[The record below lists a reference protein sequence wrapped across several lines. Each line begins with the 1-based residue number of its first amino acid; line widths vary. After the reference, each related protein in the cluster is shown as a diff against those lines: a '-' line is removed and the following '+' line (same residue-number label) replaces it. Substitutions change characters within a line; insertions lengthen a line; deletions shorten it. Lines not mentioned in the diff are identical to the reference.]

1 MTVKIFKMING
12 EVIMAD
18 IVSEDFGQ
26 GHYVVNEPAS
36 VMLQER
42 DGGMGVGI
50 APYMPYA
57 EGKVKIRLNAIAA
70 EADISESVTALAG
83 FCITPL
89 ITLTMPEPPTE
100 GNVV

>member
-18 IVSEDFGQ
+18 IVREEIGQ
-26 GHYVVNEPAS
+26 GYYIVNEPAS

-42 DGGMGVGI
+42 EGGVGVGI

-57 EGKVKIRLNAIAA
+57 EGKVNIRLNAIAA
-70 EADISESVTALAG
+70 EADADQKLVNEYNRLFGSGIVIA
-83 FCITPL
+83 
-89 ITLTMPEPPTE
+89 
-100 GNVV
+100 NVIPK

>member
-12 EVIMAD
+12 EVIMGD

-57 EGKVKIRLNAIAA
+57 EGRVNIRLNAIAA
-70 EADISESVTALAG
+70 EADADQKLANEYNRLFG
-83 FCITPL
+83 SGIV
-89 ITLTMPEPPTE
+89 IA
-100 GNVV
+100 NVIPK

>member
-18 IVSEDFGQ
+18 IVREELGQ
-26 GHYVVNEPAS
+26 GYYVVNEPAS

-42 DGGMGVGI
+42 DGGVGVGI

-57 EGKVKIRLNAIAA
+57 EGKVNIRLNAIAA
-70 EADISESVTALAG
+70 EADADQKLVNEYNRLFGSGIVIA
-83 FCITPL
+83 
-89 ITLTMPEPPTE
+89 
-100 GNVV
+100 NVIPK

>member
-18 IVSEDFGQ
+18 IVSEEIGQ

-42 DGGMGVGI
+42 DGGVGVGI

-57 EGKVKIRLNAIAA
+57 EGKVNIRINAIAA
-70 EADISESVTALAG
+70 EADADQKLVNEYNRLFGSGIVIA
-83 FCITPL
+83 
-89 ITLTMPEPPTE
+89 
-100 GNVV
+100 NVIPK

>member
-18 IVSEDFGQ
+18 IVSEEYGS
-26 GHYVVNEPAS
+26 GYYVVNEPAL

-57 EGKVKIRLNAIAA
+57 EGRVNIRLNAIAA
-70 EADISESVTALAG
+70 EADADQKLANEYNRLFG
-83 FCITPL
+83 SGIV
-89 ITLTMPEPPTE
+89 IA
-100 GNVV
+100 NVIPK

>member
-18 IVSEDFGQ
+18 IVSDQFGS
-26 GHYVVNEPAS
+26 GYYVVNEPAS

-42 DGGMGVGI
+42 DGGVGVGI

-70 EADISESVTALAG
+70 EADADQKLANEYNRLFG
-83 FCITPL
+83 SGIV
-89 ITLTMPEPPTE
+89 IA
-100 GNVV
+100 NVIPK

>member
-18 IVSEDFGQ
+18 IVSEEYGS
-26 GHYVVNEPAS
+26 GYYVVNEPAL

-57 EGKVKIRLNAIAA
+57 EGKVNIRLNAIAA
-70 EADISESVTALAG
+70 EAEADQKLANEYNRLFG
-83 FCITPL
+83 SGIV
-89 ITLTMPEPPTE
+89 IA
-100 GNVV
+100 NVIPK

>member
-12 EVIMAD
+12 EVIMGD

-26 GHYVVNEPAS
+26 GHYVVNEPAL

-70 EADISESVTALAG
+70 EADADQKLANEYNRLFG
-83 FCITPL
+83 SGIV
-89 ITLTMPEPPTE
+89 IA
-100 GNVV
+100 NVIPK

>member
-42 DGGMGVGI
+42 DGGVGVGI

-57 EGKVKIRLNAIAA
+57 EGKVNIRMNAIAA
-70 EADISESVTALAG
+70 EAEADQKLVNEYNRLFGSGIVIA
-83 FCITPL
+83 
-89 ITLTMPEPPTE
+89 
-100 GNVV
+100 NVIPK

>member
-57 EGKVKIRLNAIAA
+57 EGRVNIRLNAIAA
-70 EADISESVTALAG
+70 EADADQKLANEYNRLFG
-83 FCITPL
+83 SGIV
-89 ITLTMPEPPTE
+89 IA
-100 GNVV
+100 NVIPK

>member
-18 IVSEDFGQ
+18 IVSEEIGQ
-26 GHYVVNEPAS
+26 GYYVVNEPAS

-42 DGGMGVGI
+42 DGGVGVGI

-57 EGKVKIRLNAIAA
+57 EGKVNIRLNAIAA
-70 EADISESVTALAG
+70 EADADQKLVNEYNRLFGSGIVIA
-83 FCITPL
+83 
-89 ITLTMPEPPTE
+89 
-100 GNVV
+100 NVIPK

>member
-42 DGGMGVGI
+42 DGGVGVGI

-57 EGKVKIRLNAIAA
+57 EGKVTIRITAIAA
-70 EADISESVTALAG
+70 EADADQKLANEYNRLFG
-83 FCITPL
+83 SGIV
-89 ITLTMPEPPTE
+89 IA
-100 GNVV
+100 NVIPK

>member
-18 IVSEDFGQ
+18 IVSSDYGS
-26 GHYVVNEPAS
+26 GYYVVNEPAS

-57 EGKVKIRLNAIAA
+57 EGRVNIRLNAIAA
-70 EADISESVTALAG
+70 EADADQKLANEYNRLFG
-83 FCITPL
+83 SGIV
-89 ITLTMPEPPTE
+89 IA
-100 GNVV
+100 NVIPK

>member
-26 GHYVVNEPAS
+26 GHYVVTEPAS

-42 DGGMGVGI
+42 DGGVGVGI

-57 EGKVKIRLNAIAA
+57 EGKVTIRLNAIAA
-70 EADISESVTALAG
+70 EADADQKLVNEYNRLFGSGIIIA
-83 FCITPL
+83 
-89 ITLTMPEPPTE
+89 
-100 GNVV
+100 NVIPK

>member
-18 IVSEDFGQ
+18 IVREEIGQ
-26 GHYVVNEPAS
+26 GYYIVNEPAS

-42 DGGMGVGI
+42 DGGVGVGI

-57 EGKVKIRLNAIAA
+57 EGKVNIRLNAIAA
-70 EADISESVTALAG
+70 EADADQKLVNEYNRLFGSGIVIA
-83 FCITPL
+83 
-89 ITLTMPEPPTE
+89 
-100 GNVV
+100 NVIPK

>member
-42 DGGMGVGI
+42 DGGVGVGI

-57 EGKVKIRLNAIAA
+57 EGKVNIRINAIAA
-70 EADISESVTALAG
+70 EAEADQKLVNEYNRLFGSGIVIA
-83 FCITPL
+83 
-89 ITLTMPEPPTE
+89 
-100 GNVV
+100 NVIPK

>member
-18 IVSEDFGQ
+18 IVSEEIGQ

-42 DGGMGVGI
+42 DGGVGVGI

-57 EGKVKIRLNAIAA
+57 EGKVNIRLNAIAA
-70 EADISESVTALAG
+70 EADADQKLVNEYNRLFGSGIVIA
-83 FCITPL
+83 
-89 ITLTMPEPPTE
+89 
-100 GNVV
+100 NVIPK

>member
-12 EVIMAD
+12 EVIMGD

-70 EADISESVTALAG
+70 EADADQKLANEYNRLFG
-83 FCITPL
+83 SGIV
-89 ITLTMPEPPTE
+89 IA
-100 GNVV
+100 NVIPK

>member
-1 MTVKIFKMING
+1 MING

-42 DGGMGVGI
+42 DGGVGVGI

-57 EGKVKIRLNAIAA
+57 EGKVNIRINAIAA
-70 EADISESVTALAG
+70 EAEADQKLVNEYNRLFGSGIVIA
-83 FCITPL
+83 
-89 ITLTMPEPPTE
+89 
-100 GNVV
+100 NVIPK

>member
-26 GHYVVNEPAS
+26 GHYVVNEPAL

-70 EADISESVTALAG
+70 EADADQKLANEYNRLFG
-83 FCITPL
+83 SGIV
-89 ITLTMPEPPTE
+89 IA
-100 GNVV
+100 NVIPK

>member
-57 EGKVKIRLNAIAA
+57 EGKVQIRLNAIAA
-70 EADISESVTALAG
+70 EADADQKLANEYNRLFG
-83 FCITPL
+83 SGIV
-89 ITLTMPEPPTE
+89 IA
-100 GNVV
+100 NVIPK

>member
-18 IVSEDFGQ
+18 IVSEQFGS
-26 GHYVVNEPAS
+26 GYYVVNEPAS

-42 DGGMGVGI
+42 DGGVGVGI

-57 EGKVKIRLNAIAA
+57 EGRVNIRLNAIAA
-70 EADISESVTALAG
+70 EADADQKLVNEYNRLFGSGIVIA
-83 FCITPL
+83 
-89 ITLTMPEPPTE
+89 
-100 GNVV
+100 NVIPK

>member
-70 EADISESVTALAG
+70 EADADQKLANEYNRLFG
-83 FCITPL
+83 SGIV
-89 ITLTMPEPPTE
+89 IA
-100 GNVV
+100 NVIPK

>member
-18 IVSEDFGQ
+18 IVSEEYGS
-26 GHYVVNEPAS
+26 GYYVVNEPAL

-57 EGKVKIRLNAIAA
+57 EGKVTIRLNAIAA
-70 EADISESVTALAG
+70 EAQADQKLANEYNRLFG
-83 FCITPL
+83 SGIV
-89 ITLTMPEPPTE
+89 IA
-100 GNVV
+100 NVIPK

>member
-18 IVSEDFGQ
+18 IVSEDYGQ

-42 DGGMGVGI
+42 EGGVGVGI

-70 EADISESVTALAG
+70 EADADQKLVNEYSRLFGSGIVIA
-83 FCITPL
+83 
-89 ITLTMPEPPTE
+89 
-100 GNVV
+100 NVIPK

>member
-42 DGGMGVGI
+42 DGGVGVGI

-57 EGKVKIRLNAIAA
+57 EGRVNIRLNAIAA
-70 EADISESVTALAG
+70 EADADQKLVNEYNRLFGSGIVIA
-83 FCITPL
+83 
-89 ITLTMPEPPTE
+89 
-100 GNVV
+100 NVIPK